1 MAHDLSRD
9 QALAA
14 DDQEGGLHDRARRRT
29 FLERR
34 MTPPGGIRLLIVDD
48 DAVARE
54 TLSERFSRDQDIN
67 VVGVAAAADE
77 AIRIA
82 ADQSP
87 DVVVMEVSIRGM
99 SGAEVA
105 RQIRAVSPHSKV
117 VMLTGVSDHQ
127 SVLDSIDSG
136 AVGYMYKDDDDD
148 AVVQAIRAAFRGESP
163 MSARAATA
171 LLASRRRA
179 TEVRGADGDGSPG

>member
-1 MAHDLSRD
+1 
-9 QALAA
+9 
-14 DDQEGGLHDRARRRT
+14 
-29 FLERR
+29 

-54 TLSERFSRDQDIN
+54 TLSERFSRDQDMN

-77 AIRIA
+77 AVRIA

-105 RQIRAVSPHSKV
+105 RHIRAVSPHSKV

-163 MSARAATA
+163 MSPRAATA

-179 TEVRGADGDGSPG
+179 AEVRGADGEGSPG

>member
-9 QALAA
+9 QALTA
-14 DDQEGGLHDRARRRT
+14 DDQEGGLHDRARRLT
-29 FLERR
+29 FLERH

-54 TLSERFSRDQDIN
+54 TLSERFSREQDIH

-77 AIRIA
+77 AVRIA

-117 VMLTGVSDHQ
+117 VMLTGLSDHQ

-136 AVGYMYKDDDDD
+136 AVGYMYKGEDDD
-148 AVVQAIRAAFRGESP
+148 AVARAIRAAFRGESP

-171 LLASRRRA
+171 LLASRHRA
-179 TEVRGADGDGSPG
+179 AEVGGADGEGSPG

>member
-1 MAHDLSRD
+1 VAHDLSRD

-14 DDQEGGLHDRARRRT
+14 DDQEGDLHDRARRRT

-136 AVGYMYKDDDDD
+136 AVGYMYKDDHDD

>member
-1 MAHDLSRD
+1 
-9 QALAA
+9 
-14 DDQEGGLHDRARRRT
+14 
-29 FLERR
+29 

-54 TLSERFSRDQDIN
+54 TLSERFSRDQDMN

-77 AIRIA
+77 AVRIA

-117 VMLTGVSDHQ
+117 VMLTGLSDHQ

-136 AVGYMYKDDDDD
+136 AVGYMYKDEDDD

-179 TEVRGADGDGSPG
+179 AEARGADGEGAPG

>member
-1 MAHDLSRD
+1 
-9 QALAA
+9 
-14 DDQEGGLHDRARRRT
+14 
-29 FLERR
+29 

-54 TLSERFSRDQDIN
+54 TLSERSSREQDIH

-77 AIRIA
+77 AVRIA

-87 DVVVMEVSIRGM
+87 DVVVMEVSIRGV

-117 VMLTGVSDHQ
+117 VMLTGLSDHQ

-136 AVGYMYKDDDDD
+136 AVGYMYKGEDDD
-148 AVVQAIRAAFRGESP
+148 AVARAIRAAFRGESP

-171 LLASRRRA
+171 LLASRHRA
-179 TEVRGADGDGSPG
+179 AEVGGAGGEGSPG

>member
-14 DDQEGGLHDRARRRT
+14 DDQEGDLHDRARRRT

-34 MTPPGGIRLLIVDD
+34 MTPPRGIRLLIVDD

-54 TLSERFSRDQDIN
+54 TLSERFSREQDIN